1 MMDQTVILL
10 VAALLLDLLAGDP
23 KWMPHPVKGI
33 GWFAHAAEYVLRSSC
48 LSPYFA
54 GILCT
59 GTVVGGTAALAW
71 LVVAA
76 AEKMHPVAGMAVSL
90 YLLYSMVAVKD
101 LGDHAYAVM
110 RALGNGDLCQ
120 ARGNVSLMAG
130 RDTDS
135 LDHEG
140 IALAA
145 VESVAENTVDGVTAP
160 LFYAVLFGPV
170 GIAAYKAVNTLDSLF
185 GHLDERYREFG
196 RASAKLD
203 DFANWLP
210 ARLTVPAIALASV
223 MRKSRFFDI
232 FKAVRAGARLHS
244 SPNAGYPEAA
254 FAGALGVTLGGKRSY
269 DGAEHHSPL
278 LGIRPAG
285 CRAGT
290 IGESVRLMRLTAYV
304 FLAAEICLKLFAGQ
318 LF

>member
-1 MMDQTVILL
+1 MDQTATLL
-10 VAALLLDLLAGDP
+10 IAALLLDLLAGDP
-23 KWMPHPVKGI
+23 RWLPHPVKGI
-33 GWFAHAAEYVLRSSC
+33 GLFAHAAEHVLRSSF
-48 LSPYFA
+48 LSPRFA

-59 GTVVGGTAALAW
+59 GTVVGGTAVLAW
-71 LVVAA
+71 LFVAA
-76 AEKMHPVAGMAVSL
+76 AEKMHPVAGMAASL

-120 ARGNVSLMAG
+120 ARRNVSLMAG

-135 LDHEG
+135 LDKEA
-140 IALAA
+140 IALAT

-160 LFYAVLFGPV
+160 LFYAILFGPV
-170 GIAAYKAVNTLDSLF
+170 GIATYKAVNTLDSLF

-196 RASAKLD
+196 WASAKLD
-203 DFANWLP
+203 DFVNWLP
-210 ARLTVPAIALASV
+210 SRLTVPAIALASV

-232 FKAVRAGARLHS
+232 FKAIRAGAGLHA

-254 FAGALGVTLGGKRSY
+254 FAGALGVTLGGTRSY
-269 DGAEHHSPL
+269 DGVEHHSPS
-278 LGIRPAG
+278 LGIRPAS
-285 CRAGT
+285 CSEET

-304 FLAAEICLKLFAGQ
+304 FLVAGICLKLLAGQ